1 MFDIVKYKS
10 ILNEYIKIENDPYSD
25 IEFVEIRDELKNLI
39 CKDDESFN
47 GFVRHLLNDDIAIDE
62 FIAIAEVSD
71 EVAEKRFSKEYI
83 KALKKLRMQYSEET
97 EKYKLTSFLDSAKSI
112 TEYNLKKQK
121 EEKE

>member
-39 CKDDESFN
+39 CEDDESFN

-71 EVAEKRFSKEYI
+71 EVAEKCFSKEYI

-97 EKYKLTSFLDSAKSI
+97 EKYKLTSFLNSAKSI
-112 TEYNLKKQK
+112 TKYNLKKQK